1 MAEEKKEPLPED
13 QPEGTLLKKLSNLLE
28 GDVTVRA
35 EEEPTSKNDED
46 YVYIY
51 RGKALNQEEL
61 FRFSARED
69 VKQVLIAGPYS
80 SGKTTLIVMLY
91 YLFLEGYNHTL
102 RFAGSLTLKG
112 FKSRSEKLRLSSG
125 EARPL
130 VDRTSRSEQ
139 DLYLHLALADES
151 GRKGNLILTDISGE
165 KFSSE
170 YMDELSE
177 SYGDCENVI
186 LTVDGGKLQDP
197 LQRRDEIFQSIQ
209 LLKQLLNSGIVT
221 KRSKLQI
228 VCTKRDLIEKG
239 PCFEKTIDY
248 LKNNRDKFLK
258 QYVAEVSS
266 LEFHLISALKLDS
279 GSSAES
285 LEKIMLR
292 CLESE
297 EHETITSFKK
307 PALQRYFD
315 KFKMRG

>member
-1 MAEEKKEPLPED
+1 MAEEKKDPLPED
-13 QPEGTLLKKLSNLLE
+13 EPEGTLPKKLSNLLE

-35 EEEPTSKNDED
+35 EEEPASKNDED

-69 VKQVLIAGPYS
+69 VKQVLVAGPYS

-91 YLFLEGYNHTL
+91 YLFLEGHNHTL
-102 RFAGSLTLKG
+102 RFAGSLTLNG

-186 LTVDGGKLQDP
+186 LTVDGEKLQDP

-258 QYVAEVSS
+258 VSS

-297 EHETITSFKK
+297 EHETITSFKE